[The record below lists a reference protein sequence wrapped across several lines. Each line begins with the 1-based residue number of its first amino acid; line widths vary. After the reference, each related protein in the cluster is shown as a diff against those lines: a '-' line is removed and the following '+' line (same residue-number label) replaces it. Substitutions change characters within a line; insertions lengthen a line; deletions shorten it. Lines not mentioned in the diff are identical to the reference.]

1 MYQLEIQVN
10 VGRRENCCIKYKQCL
25 VVVAVL
31 VLAEP
36 EEGHCIKYKWT
47 VGHVKNRSHRTT
59 EHGRARKA

>member
-10 VGRRENCCIKYKQCL
+10 VGRRENRCIKYKRCL

-36 EEGHCIKYKWT
+36 EEGHGIKYK
-47 VGHVKNRSHRTT
+47 
-59 EHGRARKA
+59 